1 MSQEV
6 NETLSLQVVRM
17 SNWIPKQKETKL
29 KPEKTPSRLR
39 IMWHNFSGTNK
50 NIFFYIFIF
59 RINKLISCVIKISH
73 LFTRNAPTLMLDS
86 LVILKLTE
94 LLITQIKTASVSD
107 QQMSHLNTTLIMV
120 NYIGILLFFNF
131 LGFSLW

>member
-1 MSQEV
+1 
-6 NETLSLQVVRM
+6 
-17 SNWIPKQKETKL
+17 
-29 KPEKTPSRLR
+29 
-39 IMWHNFSGTNK
+39 
-50 NIFFYIFIF
+50 
-59 RINKLISCVIKISH
+59 
-73 LFTRNAPTLMLDS
+73 MLDS
-86 LVILKLTE
+86 LIILKLTE